1 MTTTANHTPDPT
13 KAIDRTRLLIH
24 GEWVDAADGA
34 EFDVYNPST
43 GHVFTR
49 VSEAGPED
57 VNRAVESS
65 RKAFEEGPWRNM
77 TPLDRSAALWRL
89 GDLLLEHADEIGR
102 VETLDQGQPFSIARH
117 GSVPSAARMFH
128 YMSGWATKIEGNTI
142 PISAG
147 GDFHVYTRR
156 EPIGVVGCIVPWNFP
171 LVIAAWKVA
180 PALAAGNTVILKP
193 AEQTPLTALM
203 LGELALEA
211 GIPAGVLNVIPGYGG
226 RTGQT
231 MTEHMGIDKISF
243 TGSTT
248 TGRRIVD
255 ASKGNLKRL
264 SLELGG
270 KSANII
276 FPDADIE
283 AAIGGSANGIFFNAG
298 QACAAGSRLYVHE
311 NVYDEVVAGI
321 AEVAKNIKVGD
332 GFDPTSE
339 IGPLASVQHLD
350 RVAGYLK
357 SGISEGA
364 RTVTGGTQIDTQGYY
379 VAPTVFADARED
391 QKIVQ
396 EEIFGPVV
404 VALKFTDTEEV
415 VRAANKSAYGL
426 AGGIWTKNIST
437 AHKVAAQFQAG
448 SVWVNCYQVFDP
460 AMPFGGYKESGWG
473 REMGHEV
480 FNDYTQVKTVC
491 VNLDA

>member
-1 MTTTANHTPDPT
+1 MTTTIPDPT
-13 KAIDRTRLLIH
+13 KAVQRTRLLIH

-43 GHVFTR
+43 GQVFTR
-49 VSEAGPED
+49 VSEAGPAD
-57 VNRAVESS
+57 VDRAVESS
-65 RKAFEEGPWRNM
+65 RKAFEGPWSKM
-77 TPLDRSAALWRL
+77 TPLERSAALWRL
-89 GDLLLEHADEIGR
+89 GDLLLENAEEIAR
-102 VETLDQGQPFSIARH
+102 IETLDQGKPYLFARD
-117 GSVPSAARMFH
+117 GDVPSAAKMFH

-142 PISAG
+142 PISWG

-211 GIPAGVLNVIPGYGG
+211 GIPPGVLNVLPGFGA
-226 RTGQT
+226 RTGQA
-231 MTEHMGIDKISF
+231 MTEHMGVNKISF
-243 TGSTT
+243 TGSTA

-283 AAIGGSANGIFFNAG
+283 AAISGSAAGIFFNAG

-321 AEVAKNIKVGD
+321 SAAAQKIVVGD

-339 IGPLASVQHLD
+339 IGPLASLQHFD
-350 RVAGYLK
+350 RVTSYLE
-357 SGISEGA
+357 SGVAEGA
-364 RTVTGGTQIDTQGYY
+364 RTVTGGMRLGDKGYY
-379 VAPTVFADARED
+379 VAPTVFTDARED
-391 QKIVQ
+391 QKIVR

-404 VALKFTDTEEV
+404 VALKFKDAEEV
-415 VRAANKSAYGL
+415 IKAANDSPYGL
-426 AGGIWTKNIST
+426 AGGIWTSNIGT

-480 FNDYTQVKTVC
+480 IHDFTQVKTVC
-491 VNLDA
+491 VNLDV

>member
-1 MTTTANHTPDPT
+1 MTTTIPDPT
-13 KAIDRTRLLIH
+13 KAVQRTRLLIH

-43 GHVFTR
+43 GQVFTR
-49 VSEAGPED
+49 VSEAGPAD
-57 VNRAVESS
+57 VDRAVESS
-65 RKAFEEGPWRNM
+65 RKAFEGPWSKM
-77 TPLDRSAALWRL
+77 TPLERSAALWRL
-89 GDLLLEHADEIGR
+89 GDLLLENAEEIAR
-102 VETLDQGQPFSIARH
+102 IETLDQGKPYLFARD
-117 GSVPSAARMFH
+117 GDVPSAAKMFH

-142 PISAG
+142 PISWG

-193 AEQTPLTALM
+193 AEQTPLTALT

-211 GIPAGVLNVIPGYGG
+211 GIPPGVLNVLPGFGA
-226 RTGQT
+226 RTGQA
-231 MTEHMGIDKISF
+231 MTEHMGVNKISF
-243 TGSTT
+243 TGSTA

-283 AAIGGSANGIFFNAG
+283 AAISGSAAGIFFNAG

-321 AEVAKNIKVGD
+321 SAAAQKIVVGD

-339 IGPLASVQHLD
+339 IGPLASLQHFD
-350 RVAGYLK
+350 RVTSYLE
-357 SGISEGA
+357 SGVAEGA
-364 RTVTGGTQIDTQGYY
+364 RTVTGGMRLGDKGYY
-379 VAPTVFADARED
+379 VAPTVFTDARED
-391 QKIVQ
+391 QKIVR

-404 VALKFTDTEEV
+404 VALKFKDAEEV
-415 VRAANKSAYGL
+415 IKAANDSPYGL
-426 AGGIWTKNIST
+426 AGGIWTSNIGT

-480 FNDYTQVKTVC
+480 IHDFTQVKTVC
-491 VNLDA
+491 VNLDV